1 MLKLLL
7 YLVHCLELSVQL
19 PSKALSIS
27 LCVGK
32 GLFLSRAY
40 MDITIP
46 GVQNPHWDP

>member
-1 MLKLLL
+1 MKQEGVFPLILFTII
-7 YLVHCLELSVQL
+7 

-46 GVQNPHWDP
+46 GVQNPH